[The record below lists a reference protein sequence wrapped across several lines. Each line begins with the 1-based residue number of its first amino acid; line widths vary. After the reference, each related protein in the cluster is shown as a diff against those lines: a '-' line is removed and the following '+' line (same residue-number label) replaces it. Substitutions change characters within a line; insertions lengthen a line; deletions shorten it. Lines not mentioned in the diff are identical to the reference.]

1 MPFSYLKT
9 DLIYILYIGS
19 KGPKCQ
25 KQFVGLSICSKNV
38 LNNYPQEIEYIMM
51 TGDNPPHDVW
61 LQSREGNLDH
71 SRKVVELINK
81 VFPDKQVIY
90 TLGNH
95 ESFPC
100 NRFGKIFTFFVF
112 LLLLLLLFCC
122 YYCCCCCLMKIV
134 K

>member
-1 MPFSYLKT
+1 
-9 DLIYILYIGS
+9 
-19 KGPKCQ
+19 
-25 KQFVGLSICSKNV
+25 
-38 LNNYPQEIEYIMM
+38 MM

-71 SRKVVELINK
+71 SRKVVELISK

-100 NRFGKIFTFFVF
+100 NRFGYCSNVVVVVVYAFVTV
-112 LLLLLLLFCC
+112 
-122 YYCCCCCLMKIV
+122 IV
-134 K
+134 VYDIVTVIVVYAAIIVTVVVVVFVIVVVVV

>member
-1 MPFSYLKT
+1 
-9 DLIYILYIGS
+9 
-19 KGPKCQ
+19 
-25 KQFVGLSICSKNV
+25 
-38 LNNYPQEIEYIMM
+38 M

-71 SRKVVELINK
+71 SRKVVELISK

-100 NRFGKIFTFFVF
+100 NRFGYCSNVVVVVVVYAFVTV
-112 LLLLLLLFCC
+112 
-122 YYCCCCCLMKIV
+122 IV
-134 K
+134 VYDIVTVIVVYAAVIVTVVVVVVFVIVVVVV

>member
-1 MPFSYLKT
+1 
-9 DLIYILYIGS
+9 
-19 KGPKCQ
+19 
-25 KQFVGLSICSKNV
+25 
-38 LNNYPQEIEYIMM
+38 MM

-71 SRKVVELINK
+71 SRKVVELISK

-100 NRFGKIFTFFVF
+100 NRFGYCSNVVVVYAFVTVIVVVVYVFVTVIVVVVVADSLIKIQIFT
-112 LLLLLLLFCC
+112 LKLF
-122 YYCCCCCLMKIV
+122 
-134 K
+134 